1 MKSLLGQ
8 TFESTLPSAPSPSLA
23 GREKFGAIVMGGDN
37 NPGPGAH
44 NVNSRAHGKQVL
56 SQNDSQPSYTFCTGA
71 ARSAPKQTHRVGP
84 DAYKIPG
91 SVGKQVMSTTRNI
104 DSVRFSKARQRPH
117 LGSFNPTGPG
127 EYSVGST
134 IGRQELS
141 TSQTAP
147 MAKFGTSQRPAPYQ
161 TSATMRASMGEP
173 SSSMGKQARNGV
185 RTAASASLSGR
196 ERFGSTIPNHV
207 GPGPAAY
214 ASPSSIGTQ
223 LSSESRSNPSV
234 GFGTA
239 ARNSTRAQATA
250 PGPGAYALKTLLGPA
265 VASYP
270 SSPACAM
277 AGREKFG
284 SAVDNKDAA
293 KTPGPGTYATQNGPV
308 PHFRNQPK
316 HSLGGKWSDMMDRS
330 TTPAPDAYKSQSGFG
345 KQLSSR
351 KRTTA
356 TQAFG
361 KGRARPM
368 PSKGA
373 NQVGPGEYAAPSSV
387 GRQNLSTRS
396 TAAAGRFGTE
406 IQRPDMGGRG
416 ASRKSPGPGKYM
428 MPSSIGRMANSMKPS
443 APSSGL
449 SGRTK
454 FGSFM

>member
-23 GREKFGAIVMGGDN
+23 GREKFGAIVMGGDQ

-368 PSKGA
+368 PSKVCYYIF
-373 NQVGPGEYAAPSSV
+373 QSTFSLHSV
-387 GRQNLSTRS
+387 Y
-396 TAAAGRFGTE
+396 
-406 IQRPDMGGRG
+406 IQCMF
-416 ASRKSPGPGKYM
+416 SVKVSL
-428 MPSSIGRMANSMKPS
+428 N
-443 APSSGL
+443 
-449 SGRTK
+449 
-454 FGSFM
+454 